1 MSITKQERLQ
11 YFSQKGIYGITAEI
25 LSAGRK
31 NRDVVRQMLESGI
44 KIIQYREKKKSMAEK
59 YAECLE
65 LRKLTR
71 YYGAL
76 FIVNDH
82 PDLCLLSDA
91 DGVHVGQDD
100 YPVAAVRKLIGSDRI
115 LGWSTHE
122 PRQLEEAHTLDVD
135 YVGVGPLFETHTKED
150 VMAPVGL
157 AYLDWAVAHARLP
170 FVAIGGIKEHNIRD
184 VVSRGATCICLVSEI
199 TESPD
204 IKGKVGNL
212 LSIMHQQGS

>member
-1 MSITKQERLQ
+1 MAMTKQEKMQEFQAR
-11 YFSQKGIYGITAEI
+11 GIYGITAEN

-31 NRDVVRQMLESGI
+31 NCQVVQEMLEAGVRI
-44 KIIQYREKKKSMAEK
+44 VQYREKKKSMAEK
-59 YAECLE
+59 YAECQE
-65 LRKLTR
+65 LRRLTR
-71 YYGAL
+71 DYGAL

-100 YPVAAVRKLIGSDRI
+100 YPVAAVRKLIGSERI

-122 PRQLEEAHTLDVD
+122 PRQLEEAHALGVD

-157 AYLDWAVAHARLP
+157 SYLEWAVANSRIP
-170 FVAIGGIKEHNIRD
+170 FVAIGGIKEHNID
-184 VVSRGATCICLVSEI
+184 EVASRGAKCICLVSEI
-199 TESPD
+199 TENLD
-204 IKGKVGNL
+204 IKGKIGRL
-212 LSIMHQQGS
+212 MKFLDQTC

>member
-1 MSITKQERLQ
+1 MTKQEKMRQ
-11 YFSQKGIYGITAEI
+11 FNTRGIYGITAEN

-31 NRDVVRQMLESGI
+31 NRQVVREMLEAGI
-44 KIIQYREKKKSMAEK
+44 RIIQYREKRKSMAEK
-59 YAECLE
+59 YRECLE
-65 LRKLTR
+65 LRRLTQDH
-71 YYGAL
+71 GAL
-76 FIVNDH
+76 LIVNDH

-100 YPVAAVRKLIGSDRI
+100 YPVAAVRKLIGPERI
-115 LGWSTHE
+115 LGWSTHD
-122 PRQLEEAHTLDVD
+122 PQQLEEAHALDVD

-157 AYLDWAVAHARLP
+157 SYLEWAVAHARIP
-170 FVAIGGIKEHNIRD
+170 FVAIGGIKEHNIGE

-199 TESPD
+199 TESSD

-212 LSIMHQQGS
+212 LSIMG

>member
-1 MSITKQERLQ
+1 MTITKQQKMRQ
-11 YFSQKGIYGITAEI
+11 FNIKGIYGITAEN

-31 NRDVVRQMLESGI
+31 NRNVVRQMLESGI
-44 KIIQYREKKKSMAEK
+44 RIIQYREKKKSMAEK
-59 YAECLE
+59 YVECLE
-65 LRKLTR
+65 LRKLTWD
-71 YYGAL
+71 YGAL

-100 YPVAAVRKLIGSDRI
+100 YPVAAVRKLIGPERI

-122 PRQLEEAHTLDVD
+122 PRQLEEAHALDVD
-135 YVGVGPLFETHTKED
+135 YAGVGPLFETHTKED

-157 AYLDWAVAHARLP
+157 AYLEWAVAHARIP
-170 FVAIGGIKEHNIRD
+170 FVAIGGIKEHNIGE
-184 VVSRGATCICLVSEI
+184 VISRGATCICLVSEI
-199 TESPD
+199 TESVD

-212 LSIMHQQGS
+212 LSIMGQSRS